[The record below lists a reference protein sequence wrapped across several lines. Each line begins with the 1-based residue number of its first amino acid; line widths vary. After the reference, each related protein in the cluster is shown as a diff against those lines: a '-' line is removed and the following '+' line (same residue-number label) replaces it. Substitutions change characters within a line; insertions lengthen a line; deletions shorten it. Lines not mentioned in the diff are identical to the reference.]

1 MRRASSTSAA
11 EWLAGGVVRDMRAV
25 PDDARY
31 VGARD
36 QGVAHGAN
44 SAMVTTRADILRM
57 QLVRAESQREPA
69 TDAAHKGAPI

>member
-1 MRRASSTSAA
+1 
-11 EWLAGGVVRDMRAV
+11 MRAV

-44 SAMVTTRADILRM
+44 SAMVTMRAASRM
-57 QLVRAESQREPA
+57 LLINSFNIEKVGGSPSQSE
-69 TDAAHKGAPI
+69 DGKAPPDLI

>member
-44 SAMVTTRADILRM
+44 SAMVTMRAASRM
-57 QLVRAESQREPA
+57 LLISRKLEAVRASRKTAKRP
-69 TDAAHKGAPI
+69 PI